1 MSEIASQI
9 KEKTQAK
16 QEKKEE
22 ISQITIDDF
31 MKTSLKVATVKKCEK
46 VEKSKKLLKFLLEVG
61 SEERQV
67 VSGIAEFYTPE
78 ELVGKKV
85 VLVYN
90 LKPAK
95 LCGIESQGML
105 LCAEKDGK
113 VCLISPEK
121 DMPSGSTVR

>member
-1 MSEIASQI
+1 MTFLQPEPVRSAIYRSIGIYRE
-9 KEKTQAK
+9 KEKG
-16 QEKKEE
+16 
-22 ISQITIDDF
+22 DF
-31 MKTSLKVATVKKCEK
+31 YMKY
-46 VEKSKKLLKFLLEVG
+46 
-61 SEERQV
+61 
-67 VSGIAEFYTPE
+67 YTPE

>member
-1 MSEIASQI
+1 MRDLNSTKRIVI
-9 KEKTQAK
+9 KIGSSSLTYPDTHKLNLDKIDLLAR
-16 QEKKEE
+16 E
-22 ISQITIDDF
+22 ISDL
-31 MKTSLKVATVKKCEK
+31 MNS
-46 VEKSKKLLKFLLEVG
+46 
-61 SEERQV
+61 
-67 VSGIAEFYTPE
+67 
-78 ELVGKKV
+78 GKKV

-90 LKPAK
+90 LQPAK